1 MIAYVQRPVVEF
13 FEHLG
18 WTPTGDAFAYHGVA
32 HREMSIGLGGAG

>member
-18 WTPTGDAFAYHGVA
+18 WSPDGDVFAYRGVD
-32 HREMSIGLGGAG
+32 HRQMSIALETGR